1 MLFKIHT
8 PSTIP
13 IYEQIVSQVIFAIA
27 SGALEVG
34 ECIPSVRDLGEQLV
48 VNPNTVAR
56 AFQELERAGIVQ
68 VRRGVGMEVTP
79 EAPARCRSRQREIV
93 QGHIREAL
101 RAAAA
106 SALSHEEIRNLIE
119 EELHRVSTNG
129 SGIPAVDIHVSP
141 TTPAV
146 DSHVLPITP
155 RRSAGRERIR

>member
-56 AFQELERAGIVQ
+56 AFQELERSGVVQ
-68 VRRGVGMEVTP
+68 IRRGVGMEVTS
-79 EAPARCRSRQREIV
+79 EAPALCRSRQREIV

-106 SALSHEEIRNLIE
+106 SALSHEEICQLVE
-119 EELHRVSTNG
+119 EELHRLSTNG
-129 SGIPAVDIHVSP
+129 EGMTAVDTHVSP
-141 TTPAV
+141 TMPAV
-146 DSHVLPITP
+146 DAHVLPIAP
-155 RRSAGRERIR
+155 RRSAGRERFR